1 VIRPAI
7 LVDLVQSGAYRDHMR
22 DGGIVAGIVADDPAA
37 LTVAYD
43 QYAPALYG
51 YCWSLVSDPS
61 NVAGAVRDT
70 FVVAAARLSG
80 LRDPSR
86 LRPWLYSV
94 ARNEC
99 RRRRR
104 YDPAA
109 AGVRPSLRTG
119 EDTADFGM
127 TLEEAE
133 QRELVWS
140 ALGALAPGDREII
153 ELSLRHEFYGADLA
167 DALGV
172 PRNQVHTLT
181 TRAQARFE
189 TALGARMMTRSRVRS
204 CPGLA
209 AVLDGAGEDL
219 SPALRRQVRHHMAG
233 CDQCGQR
240 WHREL
245 SPTALLSLLPVP
257 VMPASL
263 RSQVLGMLADDSPDT
278 AEERAEVAE
287 RADPFAR
294 SGFAVPLD
302 PLAVA
307 RGPSTFVP
315 AAGVFVAVFALFGG
329 GAMLAATSMHHA
341 PPPVTSALAPAV
353 PSVTAAP
360 SASPP
365 ASAQARSG
373 RRHTAHPS
381 RGGDIV
387 RRAAT
392 PSLGTTGK
400 PGSTVRSQSPKP
412 THSPG
417 RSPSPSRDPSPTHTP
432 PPTRTSTPTPTPTP
446 TPTLTPTPTP
456 TPTSSPTPAPTSGTT
471 G

>member
-1 VIRPAI
+1 
-7 LVDLVQSGAYRDHMR
+7 MR
-22 DGGIVAGIVADDPAA
+22 DGAIVAGIVADDPAA
-37 LTVAYD
+37 LTAAYD

-51 YCWSLVSDPS
+51 YCWSLLSDPS

-172 PRNQVHTLT
+172 PRNQVHALT

-209 AVLDGAGEDL
+209 AILDGAGEDL

-233 CDQCGQR
+233 CDFSAGAQVAP
-240 WHREL
+240 REFRL
-245 SPTALLSLLPVP
+245 TALLSPLPVP
-257 VMPASL
+257 VMLLPASGP
-263 RSQVLGMLADDSPDT
+263 RSWACWRTTRRTRPRNGPRSPSGRT
-278 AEERAEVAE
+278 
-287 RADPFAR
+287 R
-294 SGFAVPLD
+294 SPGPASRCRWTHWPWCGFT
-302 PLAVA
+302 
-307 RGPSTFVP
+307 TFVVSRWG
-315 AAGVFVAVFALFGG
+315 ARRGVRMFGG
-329 GAMLAATSMHHA
+329 GGRCSRR
-341 PPPVTSALAPAV
+341 PPCITRR
-353 PSVTAAP
+353 PSSPRRSPQP
-360 SASPP
+360 SLPSRRPHPP
-365 ASAQARSG
+365 ALPVSGPGAIRPQAHRSPLGG
-373 RRHTAHPS
+373 R
-381 RGGDIV
+381 GD
-387 RRAAT
+387 RE
-392 PSLGTTGK
+392 
-400 PGSTVRSQSPKP
+400 
-412 THSPG
+412 PG
-417 RSPSPSRDPSPTHTP
+417 RH
-432 PPTRTSTPTPTPTP
+432 
-446 TPTLTPTPTP
+446 
-456 TPTSSPTPAPTSGTT
+456 A
-471 G
+471 

>member
-1 VIRPAI
+1 
-7 LVDLVQSGAYRDHMR
+7 M
-22 DGGIVAGIVADDPAA
+22 
-37 LTVAYD
+37 
-43 QYAPALYG
+43 
-51 YCWSLVSDPS
+51 
-61 NVAGAVRDT
+61 
-70 FVVAAARLSG
+70 
-80 LRDPSR
+80 
-86 LRPWLYSV
+86 

-172 PRNQVHTLT
+172 PRNQVHALT

-209 AVLDGAGEDL
+209 AILDDAGEDL

-233 CDQCGQR
+233 CEQCGQR

-381 RGGDIV
+381 RGGEIV
-387 RRAAT
+387 SRAAT

-400 PGSTVRSQSPKP
+400 PGTTVSSQSPKP
-412 THSPG
+412 TRSPG
-417 RSPSPSRDPSPTHTP
+417 RSPSPSRDPSPTHAP
-432 PPTRTSTPTPTPTP
+432 PPTRTVDADSDAYAHAHPDPDAHPDSDSDADADRLVLRGADQRHDG
-446 TPTLTPTPTP
+446 LTGFPGAAVPGWRHGWP
-456 TPTSSPTPAPTSGTT
+456 GARNPCGAGTT
-471 G
+471 CSRSARPGIPSGPELLLLLPDDQPGTSVPGV